1 MHVSHKDEKIY
12 EVSFLLGTKNEE
24 PVCCSVEVSCM
35 SVWGVTSYGR
45 KGIFPLYTNWM
56 LNNLAAAAALGAA
69 DGLQGNGDNSVVI
82 FHILQSIIFK
92 D

>member
-1 MHVSHKDEKIY
+1 MHDTENK
-12 EVSFLLGTKNEE
+12 EE
-24 PVCCSVEVSCM
+24 PIYCSVKALCM
-35 SVWGVTSYGR
+35 SVWRVTSYGR

-69 DGLQGNGDNSVVI
+69 DGLQGNTDNSAVI

>member
-1 MHVSHKDEKIY
+1 MNLVFSNTKAVVVHKYAERMERDLI
-12 EVSFLLGTKNEE
+12 VQAL
-24 PVCCSVEVSCM
+24 CM
-35 SVWGVTSYGR
+35 SLWRLTSYGR

-56 LNNLAAAAALGAA
+56 LNNLAAAEALGAA
-69 DGLQGNGDNSVVI
+69 DGLQGNEDNSAVI

>member
-1 MHVSHKDEKIY
+1 
-12 EVSFLLGTKNEE
+12 
-24 PVCCSVEVSCM
+24 M
-35 SVWGVTSYGR
+35 SE

-56 LNNLAAAAALGAA
+56 LNNLAAAAQGAA
-69 DGLQGNGDNSVVI
+69 DGLQGNRDNGAVI

>member
-1 MHVSHKDEKIY
+1 MSCYAQRTRSSLFIVRIVHVCVGSDQLWQKRY
-12 EVSFLLGTKNEE
+12 
-24 PVCCSVEVSCM
+24 
-35 SVWGVTSYGR
+35 
-45 KGIFPLYTNWM
+45 FPLYTNGM

-69 DGLQGNGDNSVVI
+69 DGLQGNRDNSTVI

>member
-1 MHVSHKDEKIY
+1 MCKSLVQECIGSAC
-12 EVSFLLGTKNEE
+12 L
-24 PVCCSVEVSCM
+24 
-35 SVWGVTSYGR
+35 WQR

-69 DGLQGNGDNSVVI
+69 DGLQGNRDNSAVI

>member
-1 MHVSHKDEKIY
+1 M
-12 EVSFLLGTKNEE
+12 
-24 PVCCSVEVSCM
+24 
-35 SVWGVTSYGR
+35 TSYGR

-69 DGLQGNGDNSVVI
+69 DGLQGNGDNSAVI

>member
-1 MHVSHKDEKIY
+1 MKSSKKNGGAD
-12 EVSFLLGTKNEE
+12 LLLCYSI
-24 PVCCSVEVSCM
+24 VAYI
-35 SVWGVTSYGR
+35 SVWGVTSYGK

-69 DGLQGNGDNSVVI
+69 DGLQGNRDNSAVI

>member
-1 MHVSHKDEKIY
+1 MEGGSDQLCQKKVFFH
-12 EVSFLLGTKNEE
+12 
-24 PVCCSVEVSCM
+24 
-35 SVWGVTSYGR
+35 
-45 KGIFPLYTNWM
+45 YTNWM

-69 DGLQGNGDNSVVI
+69 DGLQGNRDNGAVI